1 MTKKWVLTAPTSFV
15 TLSDKNGM
23 YITDTKETTG
33 GYLANDKKQ
42 AYNVGRDNRYSEIL
56 TLLILRIS
64 DYFLA
69 SEEEVKKGVA
79 DVMGGTVLQLESER
93 LLAEG
98 IAEGI
103 AQGGLAM
110 LITLAKEGAVTIHAA
125 SEKAGMTEAE
135 FSKLMEENK

>member
-1 MTKKWVLTAPTSFV
+1 M
-15 TLSDKNGM
+15 N
-23 YITDTKETTG
+23 ITDTKETTG

-110 LITLAKEGAVTIHAA
+110 LVALVKEGTITIHVAA
-125 SEKAGMTEAE
+125 EKAKMTEAE
-135 FSKLMEENK
+135 FIKFMEERE

>member
-1 MTKKWVLTAPTSFV
+1 M
-15 TLSDKNGM
+15 N
-23 YITDTKETTG
+23 ITDTKETTG
-33 GYLANDKKQ
+33 GYLAHDKKQ

-110 LITLAKEGAVTIHAA
+110 LVALVKEGTITIHVAA
-125 SEKAGMTEAE
+125 EKAKMTEAE
-135 FSKLMEENK
+135 FIKFMEERE